1 MGFDAESCKI
11 REIALET
18 GAFTWLEG
26 HGLSFSFK
34 NLEDLFDRAK
44 FNSIRY
50 HLKRFGW
57 ELNPAPS
64 LSAEISNLFSFHV
77 GPILLIIPRNI
88 RNEQLIVLNKD
99 YLQEIFRHDYYL
111 LSDEFF
117 NDLRKDLSEPLQ
129 SNPISGEK
137 KPCEKKKENRE
148 VRRHLDQVEHVLGA
162 GFAKILAA
170 MVLNAQISG
179 QDAFNEADKLGPLT
193 SRILKEYF
201 EGKYDRK

>member
-1 MGFDAESCKI
+1 MGFDAESFKI

-26 HGLSFSFK
+26 HGLAFTFR

-50 HLKRFGW
+50 YFKRFGW

-64 LSAEISNLFSFHV
+64 LSSEISNLFSFHV
-77 GPILLIIPRNI
+77 GPILIIVPRNT
-88 RNEQLIVLNKD
+88 RNEQLVVLNKG
-99 YLQEIFRHDYYL
+99 YLQETFKHDGYL

-117 NDLRKDLSEPLQ
+117 EDLRKDLGEPL
-129 SNPISGEK
+129 PLDLLAEEK
-137 KPCEKKKENRE
+137 KPCEKKEENKE
-148 VRRHLDQVEHVLGA
+148 VRQHLDQVEHVLGA

-193 SRILKEYF
+193 SRILEEYF
-201 EGKYDRK
+201 GGKYDRK